1 MYRNRQRGWVF
12 LGVLCGVLTFASC
25 GSDAASGEL
34 EKEQMQEN
42 KESGIPE
49 TETDVSQA
57 AGLTENRET
66 ESGEE
71 TGSQAETEDLEEVR
85 KEAAS
90 DAVPAKVT
98 YSPEEGSG
106 RTGYCAYYD
115 EDGDLQKSE
124 REDGNVYEVEYL
136 RDENGAKIYGMDYL
150 GFYDRKSNKNQ
161 PLCAGSRSEGGGYDS
176 VITYEY
182 DDENRVI
189 SDSDGASYAY
199 TDNSFTYSH
208 TDEWG
213 HTRKETSQFNEEG
226 YRIYRL
232 AEEFDEDGQQTMKFE
247 ESYELDEENHVLSCF
262 RHDYSGESVTQYEY
276 DENGNCIKEEYKSD
290 GYESRDMYSY
300 DENGRLLEAESYQDG
315 ELSTKAFLSYD
326 EVGAILEEAI
336 YVGTIELIREYS
348 YDEAKRL
355 TEVTF
360 NGETEWLISY
370 NAQGLPE
377 KIERS
382 ARAADDRTTGST
394 NITYYDVMGYLG
406 QLAGDWFSECDIE
419 YGVTSYEY

>member
-136 RDENGAKIYGMDYL
+136 RD
-150 GFYDRKSNKNQ
+150 
-161 PLCAGSRSEGGGYDS
+161 
-176 VITYEY
+176 
-182 DDENRVI
+182 
-189 SDSDGASYAY
+189 DGL
-199 TDNSFTYSH
+199 F
-208 TDEWG
+208 G
-213 HTRKETSQFNEEG
+213 
-226 YRIYRL
+226 
-232 AEEFDEDGQQTMKFE
+232 
-247 ESYELDEENHVLSCF
+247 VL
-262 RHDYSGESVTQYEY
+262 
-276 DENGNCIKEEYKSD
+276 
-290 GYESRDMYSY
+290 
-300 DENGRLLEAESYQDG
+300 
-315 ELSTKAFLSYD
+315 
-326 EVGAILEEAI
+326 
-336 YVGTIELIREYS
+336 
-348 YDEAKRL
+348 
-355 TEVTF
+355 
-360 NGETEWLISY
+360 
-370 NAQGLPE
+370 
-377 KIERS
+377 
-382 ARAADDRTTGST
+382 
-394 NITYYDVMGYLG
+394 
-406 QLAGDWFSECDIE
+406 
-419 YGVTSYEY
+419 